1 MANPNNWYGW
11 EIPLGIA
18 TGGWSALQHAFI
30 QGGYNALKPG
40 VENIGNSIGAA
51 AGQMGSSAVN
61 HQDLYNAEQAQIQRE
76 WEERMSNT
84 AVQRQVADIKAAG
97 LNPWLALNGGS
108 VNGASTPAGATAT
121 SNSAFANVYGTTT
134 TMAMFTKTLTQ
145 LASSAMQVIGNLAKA
160 AMAA

>member
-1 MANPNNWYGW
+1 MNPNKWSAW

-18 TGGWSALQHAFI
+18 TGGWSALQHAMV
-30 QGGYNALKPG
+30 QGGYNAIKPSI
-40 VENIGNSIGAA
+40 ENIGNAIGSA
-51 AGQMGSSAVN
+51 AGQIGSSAVN

-108 VNGASTPAGATAT
+108 VNGASTPSGAAASSST
-121 SNSAFANVYGTTT
+121 AFANVYGTTA
-134 TMAMFTKTLTQ
+134 TMSMFAKSLTQ
-145 LASSAMQVIGNLAKA
+145 LASSAMQVIGNVAKA

>member
-1 MANPNNWYGW
+1 MNPNNWSAW

-18 TGGWSALQHAFI
+18 TGGWSALQHAMI
-30 QGGYNALKPG
+30 QGGYNATKPM

-61 HQDLYNAEQAQIQRE
+61 HQDLYNAEQAQIQRD

-108 VNGASTPAGATAT
+108 VNGASTPSGASAS

-134 TMAMFTKTLTQ
+134 TMAMFTKSLTQ

-160 AMAA
+160 LAS